1 MAVSNELNGFVD
13 RLKSIC
19 KLIGPASIES
29 DYGGDRWID
38 VRSTGQDKLWG
49 QIRSTHNGNDPV
61 WEIIVSD
68 RHGFD
73 LETVHM
79 ERKELNYGE

>member
-1 MAVSNELNGFVD
+1 VSNELSGFVD

-19 KLIGPASIES
+19 KLIGPAYIES
-29 DYGGDRWID
+29 DEGGDRWID

-49 QIRSTHNGNDPV
+49 QIRSKYNGDNPV
-61 WEIIVSD
+61 WEIIISD

-73 LETVHM
+73 LEIVHI
-79 ERKELNYGE
+79 ERRELNYGE